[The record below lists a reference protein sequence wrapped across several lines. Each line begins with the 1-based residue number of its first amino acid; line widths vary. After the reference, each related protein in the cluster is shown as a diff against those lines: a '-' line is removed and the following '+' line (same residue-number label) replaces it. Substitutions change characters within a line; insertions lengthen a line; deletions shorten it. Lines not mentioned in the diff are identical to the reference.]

1 MGNIYSRMA
10 DYILSRIGMRPQ
22 KRSYHGNYDYDVM
35 NDDVRSRKSARKVV
49 SAADVI
55 IRKNS
60 AEEIKF
66 VVCFKFFY
74 IMFKPVLDYI
84 KRSL

>member
-10 DYILSRIGMRPQ
+10 DFILSRMGMRSQ
-22 KRSYHGNYDYDVM
+22 KRGYHGNYDVM
-35 NDDVRSRKSARKVV
+35 NDDVRSRKFARKVV

-66 VVCFKFFY
+66 VVCFELYCFF
-74 IMFKPVLDYI
+74 L
-84 KRSL
+84 